1 MRIGILADR
10 TGTSVATIRYYEQI
24 GLLRPAIRQ
33 SRGQRT
39 YDNED
44 VRRLKFVVA
53 CRAFGFPIDEV
64 RALLSLTND
73 RSASCSERATSPC
86 ASSWPCSAS
95 LQNSRDSKPRSPH
108 WYPPAI
114 RPAQAVSPRTA
125 AFSKTSARHR
135 MAAWCNAR

>member
-10 TGTSVATIRYYEQI
+10 TGTSVPTIRYYEQI

-33 SRGQRT
+33 GGGQRT

-73 RSASCSERATSPC
+73 RSALCVDARDLAERHLETVRSKLVEFHALETSI
-86 ASSWPCSAS
+86 AS
-95 LQNSRDSKPRSPH
+95 LVSNCNSSC
-108 WYPPAI
+108 AGG
-114 RPAQAVSPRTA
+114 A
-125 AFSKTSARHR
+125 ATDCSIFVDL
-135 MAAWCNAR
+135 NQE